1 MDFYEHFAFFS
12 NLHPKGRIWWF
23 GIFTSLPGLCM
34 GSPQAGRQQYC
45 ALVGQF
51 SDLGSSAAA
60 AAMSNLFTSKQYMN
74 EEIVFLSSVSGD
86 KCDVWL
92 LQLMWKLRTWCRSSL
107 SGPRRVTVSPV
118 FPSLSLRR
126 LFVYC
131 KPHCTALFVRLRE
144 PWWNQS
150 PLTWKAALRWL

>member
-1 MDFYEHFAFFS
+1 MSTLPFFKPAPQRKD
-12 NLHPKGRIWWF
+12 LMIWYIYIPTWVVY
-23 GIFTSLPGLCM
+23 GLPTGGTTTILRS
-34 GSPQAGRQQYC
+34 GWTVLP
-45 ALVGQF
+45 
-51 SDLGSSAAA
+51 DLGSSAAA